1 MSLNVRSSLISN
13 SASFQKCLVNRE
25 INGYYCGIIILYSLL
40 TSWLIPFSYQSPFC
54 FHDTFISQPLTS
66 PEMWKLEYHAVHVI
80 VVKCVRGHN
89 WRGKSRR
96 AYQEVFL
103 WDCFHPR
110 QFSPAVVVAKKSSWS
125 RWEGALLGSSPS
137 LSCSSPLKQYN
148 MLHIMLQLL
157 WITAKLSFVLCLQM
171 SLEQPC

>member
-1 MSLNVRSSLISN
+1 MGTIVALLYFILCSLAGLSPFL
-13 SASFQKCLVNRE
+13 ASPLPHVPK
-25 INGYYCGIIILYSLL
+25 
-40 TSWLIPFSYQSPFC
+40 QSPFC

-66 PEMWKLEYHAVHVI
+66 PEMWKLEHHAAHVI

-96 AYQEVFL
+96 TYPEVFL
-103 WDCFHPR
+103 WDCFHPG
-110 QFSPAVVVAKKSSWS
+110 QFSLAVVVAKKSSWS
-125 RWEGALLGSSPS
+125 RWEGALPGSSPS
-137 LSCSSPLKQYN
+137 LLCSPPLKQYCYYN

-171 SLEQPC
+171 SLDQPC

>member
-1 MSLNVRSSLISN
+1 M
-13 SASFQKCLVNRE
+13 
-25 INGYYCGIIILYSLL
+25 GIIVALLYFILCSLAGL
-40 TSWLIPFSYQSPFC
+40 SPFLASPLPHVPKQSPFC

-66 PEMWKLEYHAVHVI
+66 PEMWKLEYHAAHVI

-103 WDCFHPR
+103 WNCFHPG
-110 QFSPAVVVAKKSSWS
+110 QFAPAVVVAKKSSWG
-125 RWEGALLGSSPS
+125 RWEGALPGSSPS
-137 LSCSSPLKQYN
+137 LSCSPPLEQYN

-157 WITAKLSFVLCLQM
+157 WITAKLSSVLCYRCLWT
-171 SLEQPC
+171 SPVNG